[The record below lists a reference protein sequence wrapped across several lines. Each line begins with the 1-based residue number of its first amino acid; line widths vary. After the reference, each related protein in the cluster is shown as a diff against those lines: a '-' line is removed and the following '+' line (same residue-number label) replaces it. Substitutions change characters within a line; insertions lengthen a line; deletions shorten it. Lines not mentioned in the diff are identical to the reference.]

1 MLADSITMAGE
12 PNNSPCLRFVI
23 KDPYKNSQV
32 RDSSVDNLSPN
43 VTNDLLWN
51 YSPYS
56 GFDDKQTTNKPFI
69 QIDKKQMVNA
79 EDRNK

>member
-43 VTNDLLWN
+43 MTNDLLWN
-51 YSPYS
+51 YSPCS
-56 GFDDKQTTNKPFI
+56 GFGDKQSSRTTDKPFI
-69 QIDKKQMVNA
+69 QLYKKQNG
-79 EDRNK
+79 ECWR